1 MTNYEAANALIDHQ
15 KVFSHDFGW
24 NTTVLD
30 ALDVAIKTLRDVRPV
45 VRGKWKHMS
54 GDEWCCSNCGYVIS
68 TEGSWEHP
76 LHDREKFFCERCGA
90 DMREVEHE

>member
-30 ALDVAIKTLRDVRPV
+30 ALDVAIKTLQDVRPV
-45 VRGKWKHMS
+45 V
-54 GDEWCCSNCGYVIS
+54 NCGECKHWFDNGTDLCS
-68 TEGSWEHP
+68 C
-76 LHDREKFFCERCGA
+76 DRDALLRRRDFFCADGA
-90 DMREVEHE
+90 RKDGAEDV